1 MIIKTLFS
9 MANSLDFI
17 LWFMGITTEIFKR
30 VWPLILGLSILQT
43 LGTKNDRA
51 KIHSSY
57 K

>member
-43 LGTKNDRA
+43 LGTKNDGA